1 MKLLFTLVHASID
14 LLYYSVYYVCAGV
27 IDGDDVYKFPEQRA
41 IALKC
46 EVKLDRRTATEMVC
60 HLTTVLTVTGI

>member
-14 LLYYSVYYVCAGV
+14 LLYCSVYYVCAGV

-41 IALKC
+41 VALRC
-46 EVKLDRRTATEMVC
+46 EVQLDGRTAPEMAC
-60 HLTTVLTVTGI
+60 HLTAALTVTGT

>member
-27 IDGDDVYKFPEQRA
+27 IDYNAVLKFPQQRA
-41 IALKC
+41 LVLQC
-46 EVKLDRRTATEMVC
+46 EVKSGRQTATEIC
-60 HLTTVLTVTGI
+60 AT